1 MSVEPVIIVDFKEYL
16 LDETSFP
23 GPSSIQVPAPMQDNY
38 KREFFAVL
46 DASELH
52 DRYDCDFKE
61 LKEMIDNEKYIEK
74 IELTLTLEA
83 TKYNTNFPAAGTPK
97 STEILIDK
105 RKISIQDDK
114 FLIIQVLLDPNN
126 QKYQTYCFL
135 NNDFFTFEIELKRA
149 VNGKDKVFKL
159 ASKIKKIE
167 EKKKKKK
174 KKKEKKKKKKK
185 KKKS

>member
-74 IELTLTLEA
+74 IELTLTLDA

-114 FLIIQVLLDPNN
+114 FLIIQVLLDPKN
-126 QKYQTYCFL
+126 QTYCFL